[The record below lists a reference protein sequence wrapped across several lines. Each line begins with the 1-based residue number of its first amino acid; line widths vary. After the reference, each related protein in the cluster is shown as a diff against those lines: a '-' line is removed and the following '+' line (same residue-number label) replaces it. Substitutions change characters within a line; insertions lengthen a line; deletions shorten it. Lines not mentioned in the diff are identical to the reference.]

1 MITNQY
7 FIETPEGILLQL
19 TPAGLVPRLFAWGI
33 DFVVRA
39 VIVLAVLLVSLFF
52 GQAGMG
58 VFLVTYFVVTWL
70 YPVIFEVWRE
80 GQTIG
85 KRAFNIQ
92 VCMDNGMPVG
102 VQASMIR
109 NLLIVADFLPM
120 MFGVGIVSMLFSTNS
135 KRLGDHM
142 AGTIVVYCAKEASV
156 SLQLTVPAVM
166 PPMVLNLEEQRAVL
180 AFAERYEHLPKERAN
195 ELAQLLSPL
204 CRTDNP
210 TQEILGF
217 AQSIIGSD
225 NLQNKKQGK

>member
-7 FIETPEGILLQL
+7 SIETPEGILLQL
-19 TPAGLVPRLFAWGI
+19 TPAGIVPRLFAWGV

-39 VIVLAVLLVSLFF
+39 IIVLAVLLASLLF

-58 VFLVTYFVVTWL
+58 VFLVVYFVVAWL

-85 KRAFNIQ
+85 KRLFDIQ

-109 NLLIVADFLPM
+109 NLLIVADFLPI
-120 MFGVGIVSMLFSTNS
+120 MFGVGIISMLFSANS
-135 KRLGDHM
+135 KRLGDHI
-142 AGTIVVYCAKEASV
+142 AGTLVVYCAKEQSLP
-156 SLQLTVPAVM
+156 LQLTVPALM
-166 PPMVLNLEEQRAVL
+166 PPTVLNLDEQRAVL
-180 AFAERYEHLPKERAN
+180 AFAERFDSLPKERAD
-195 ELAQLLSPL
+195 ELAQLLKPL
-204 CRTDNP
+204 CRTNNP

-217 AQSIIGSD
+217 AQSIIGGD
-225 NLQNKKQGK
+225 NAKNKEK

>member
-7 FIETPEGILLQL
+7 SIETPEGILLQL
-19 TPAGLVPRLFAWGI
+19 TPAGIVPRLFAWGV

-39 VIVLAVLLVSLFF
+39 IIVLAVLLASLLF

-58 VFLVTYFVVTWL
+58 VFLVVYFVVAWL

-85 KRAFNIQ
+85 KRLFDIQ

-120 MFGVGIVSMLFSTNS
+120 MFGVGIISMLFSTNS
-135 KRLGDHM
+135 KRLGDHI
-142 AGTIVVYCAKEASV
+142 AGTLVVYCAKEQSLP
-156 SLQLTVPAVM
+156 LQLTVPALM
-166 PPMVLNLEEQRAVL
+166 PPAVLNLDEQRAVL
-180 AFAERYEHLPKERAN
+180 AFAERFDSLPKERAD
-195 ELAQLLSPL
+195 ELAQLLKPL
-204 CRTDNP
+204 CRTNNP

-217 AQSIIGSD
+217 AQSIIGGD
-225 NLQNKKQGK
+225 NAKNKEK

>member
-7 FIETPEGILLQL
+7 SIETPEGILLQL
-19 TPAGLVPRLFAWGI
+19 TPAGIVPRLFAWGV

-39 VIVLAVLLVSLFF
+39 IIVLAVLLASLLF

-58 VFLVTYFVVTWL
+58 VFLVVYFVVAWL

-85 KRAFNIQ
+85 KRLFDIQ

-120 MFGVGIVSMLFSTNS
+120 MFGVGIISMLFSTNS
-135 KRLGDHM
+135 KRLGDHI
-142 AGTIVVYCAKEASV
+142 AGTLVVYCAKEQ
-156 SLQLTVPAVM
+156 SLPLQPTVPALM
-166 PPMVLNLEEQRAVL
+166 PPAVLNLDEQRAVL
-180 AFAERYEHLPKERAN
+180 AFAERFDSLPKERAD
-195 ELAQLLSPL
+195 ELAQLLKPL
-204 CRTDNP
+204 CRTNNP

-217 AQSIIGSD
+217 AQSIIGGD
-225 NLQNKKQGK
+225 NAKNKEK

>member
-7 FIETPEGILLQL
+7 SIETPEGILLQL
-19 TPAGLVPRLFAWGI
+19 TPAGIVPRLFAWGV

-39 VIVLAVLLVSLFF
+39 IIVLAVLLASLLF

-58 VFLVTYFVVTWL
+58 VFLVAYFVVAWL

-85 KRAFNIQ
+85 KRLFDIQ

-120 MFGVGIVSMLFSTNS
+120 MFGVGIISMLFSTNS
-135 KRLGDHM
+135 KRLGDHI
-142 AGTIVVYCAKEASV
+142 AGTLVVYCAKEQ
-156 SLQLTVPAVM
+156 SLPLQPTVPALM
-166 PPMVLNLEEQRAVL
+166 PPAVLNLDEQRAVL
-180 AFAERYEHLPKERAN
+180 AFAERFDSLPKERAD
-195 ELAQLLSPL
+195 ELAQLLKPL
-204 CRTDNP
+204 CRTNNP

-217 AQSIIGSD
+217 AQSIIGGD
-225 NLQNKKQGK
+225 NAKNKEK

>member
-7 FIETPEGILLQL
+7 SIETPEGILLQL
-19 TPAGLVPRLFAWGI
+19 TPAGIVPRLFAWGV

-39 VIVLAVLLVSLFF
+39 IIVLAVLLASLLF

-58 VFLVTYFVVTWL
+58 VFLVAYFVVAWL

-85 KRAFNIQ
+85 KRLFDIQ

-109 NLLIVADFLPM
+109 NLLIVADFLPI
-120 MFGVGIVSMLFSTNS
+120 MFGVGIISMLFSANS

-142 AGTIVVYCAKEASV
+142 AGTIVVYCAKEQSLP
-156 SLQLTVPAVM
+156 LQLTVPALM
-166 PPMVLNLEEQRAVL
+166 PPAVLNLDEQRAVL
-180 AFAERYEHLPKERAN
+180 AFAERFDSLPKERAD
-195 ELAQLLSPL
+195 ELAQLLKPL
-204 CRTDNP
+204 CRTNNP

-217 AQSIIGSD
+217 AQSIIGDD
-225 NLQNKKQGK
+225 NAKNKEK